1 MQVRPALQ
9 TLRQPAA
16 TNYLQVARFLPD
28 DPNPQIVQ
36 ITATQLVLYSHTLQ
50 PLRTFALYEI
60 FPSPLLTLCV
70 ISSKDFPSLHNDIL
84 FTLDAQLTIRT
95 HNFGT
100 HHTHVYDTASELPQG
115 VQPKL

>member
-36 ITATQLVLYSHTLQ
+36 ITATQLILYSHTLQ
-50 PLRTFALYEI
+50 P
-60 FPSPLLTLCV
+60 
-70 ISSKDFPSLHNDIL
+70 
-84 FTLDAQLTIRT
+84 IRT
-95 HNFGT
+95 
-100 HHTHVYDTASELPQG
+100 
-115 VQPKL
+115 